1 MDGGLLINLDIE
13 ERGIKMAKAMKVPVL
28 IFESKDESELIMN
41 GLHLIKDSNN
51 YSQSKRKKIGEI
63 LNEIYKINQ
72 IFITTNNN

>member
-1 MDGGLLINLDIE
+1 
-13 ERGIKMAKAMKVPVL
+13 MAKAMKVPFL
-28 IFESKDESELIMN
+28 IFETKYESELIMN
-41 GLHLIKDSNN
+41 GLHLIKDSSN